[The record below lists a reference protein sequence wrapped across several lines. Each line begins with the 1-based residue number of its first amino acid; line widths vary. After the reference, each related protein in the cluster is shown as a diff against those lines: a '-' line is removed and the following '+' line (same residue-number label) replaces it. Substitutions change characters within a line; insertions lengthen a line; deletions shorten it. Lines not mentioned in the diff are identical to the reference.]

1 MWTISPDF
9 SCSVEQFSSFTP
21 SEILY
26 EFEGPRIFTTLNG
39 SQLYFWYECSE
50 DIEAMRVRY
59 LVVPANRQLIEQLK
73 CGSKTVHDAL
83 RQPWLW
89 VIDVVSGQVDK
100 GWVLSDIDSVPA
112 NAKPQPDTP
121 LWPQL
126 EPLLSYRL
134 IGDGL
139 REGEVPASVVARAIA
154 GPTAALKGLLEIV
167 NNAGTTL
174 GRPAEESRKL
184 YGVVAKRFAFN
195 SFEVAFDIPPQQEV
209 AEHINA
215 AIQVSLPLGGEV
227 APTATAPGLPT
238 ILPSVPNTQL
248 VALSSNL
255 EVYRA
260 GGVKLGQAMRW
271 LTSEDNSV
279 VTPTLGMLSVLE
291 YLVPPK
297 NGQITAA
304 EVKGRL
310 VGELSS
316 IKLTRD
322 STTKVK
328 RAIADSRE
336 RQRTLVTA
344 QGRIGE
350 FDKDKLLCTLRD
362 QPEQKPEI
370 VCSFSEETYDDLFD
384 AFNTDKMVII
394 QGRQPVERRV
404 LEIIAVELAELPS
417 PSPNALSAAAN
428 SEPESR

>member
-1 MWTISPDF
+1 MWTISSDF
-9 SCSVEQFSSFTP
+9 SCAIDQFVGFTP
-21 SEILY
+21 SEVLY

-50 DIEAMRVRY
+50 EIEANRVRY
-59 LVVPANRQLIEQLK
+59 LVVPANRQLVEHLK

-100 GWVLSDIDSVPA
+100 GWVLSDMESIPA
-112 NAKPQPDTP
+112 YAKPHPDAP

-139 REGEVPASVVARAIA
+139 REGVVPASVVARAIA

-167 NNAGTTL
+167 NNAGATV

-195 SFEVAFDIPPQQEV
+195 SFEISFDMPPQQDD
-209 AEHINA
+209 AEQSYA
-215 AIQVSLPLGGEV
+215 ASQASLPLGGE
-227 APTATAPGLPT
+227 TASAVITSLSLDASSRV
-238 ILPSVPNTQL
+238 PSTQL
-248 VALSSNL
+248 IAPSLNIEIYQEGGAKLEQAFKWLASENSSI
-255 EVYRA
+255 A
-260 GGVKLGQAMRW
+260 Q
-271 LTSEDNSV
+271 
-279 VTPTLGMLSVLE
+279 PTLSMLSVLE
-291 YLVPPK
+291 SLVPPK

-304 EVKGRL
+304 EVKGKL

-316 IKLTRD
+316 VMLTRD
-322 STTKVK
+322 STTRVK
-328 RAIADSRE
+328 RAIANSRE
-336 RQRTLVTA
+336 RQRTLVSA

-350 FDKDKLLCTLRD
+350 FDKDKLTCTLRD
-362 QPEQKPEI
+362 QPDHKPEI
-370 VCSFSEETYDDLFD
+370 VCSFTEAIYDDLLD

-394 QGRQPVERRV
+394 QGRKPAERRM
-404 LEIIAVELAELPS
+404 EIIAVELAELPS
-417 PSPNALSAAAN
+417 SPSSGITVAPAIE
-428 SEPESR
+428 SE